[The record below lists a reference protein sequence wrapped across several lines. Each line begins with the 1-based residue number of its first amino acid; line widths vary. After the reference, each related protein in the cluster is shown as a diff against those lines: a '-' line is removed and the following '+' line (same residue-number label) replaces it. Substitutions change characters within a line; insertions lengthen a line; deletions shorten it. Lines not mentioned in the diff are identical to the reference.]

1 VAKVWRFIVTG
12 TDSDSGQECV
22 HNLHYQ
28 TDVPLLGSEPSA
40 DTVLDE
46 LEQHY
51 STSGTN
57 FLKWANV
64 ATTLHTYTNLA
75 VREEVETGSG
85 DVPGAA
91 AKDIAVV
98 GVRTAGSN
106 LLPSAIC
113 PWIRLKTASAIRSAR
128 GGVHLPPTLNEA
140 TLNAHG
146 VYSGTTSYWTAII
159 ALRDSIIDVLD
170 DVFSSTGDI
179 KPVIYSQT
187 RRDRGESFTF
197 DLTTGDPSIQPRWLR
212 TRQEF

>member
-1 VAKVWRFIVTG
+1 VAKVWRFIITG

-40 DTVLDE
+40 ETVLSE
-46 LEQHY
+46 LLSHY

-64 ATTLHTYTNLA
+64 ATTLHTFTNVA
-75 VREEVETGSG
+75 VREEIETGSG

-91 AKDIAVV
+91 STDIAVA
-98 GVRTAGSN
+98 GTRTAGSN

-113 PWIRLKTASAIRSAR
+113 TWMRLKTASAIRSAR

-140 TLNAHG
+140 VLNAHG
-146 VYSGTTSYWTAII
+146 VYSTTTSYWTAVV
-159 ALRDSIIDVLD
+159 ALGAAIIDTLD

-179 KPVIYSQT
+179 KPIIYSQT
-187 RRDRGESFTF
+187 RRDRDETFTF
-197 DLTTGDPSIQPRWLR
+197 DLTVADPSLQPRWLR

>member
-1 VAKVWRFIVTG
+1 MAKVWRFIVTG

-28 TDVPLLGSEPSA
+28 TDVPIAGTEPSA

-46 LEQHY
+46 LEQHF

-57 FLKWANV
+57 FLKWANC
-64 ATTLHTYTNLA
+64 ATTLHTFTNLA
-75 VREEVETGSG
+75 VREEIETGSG

-91 AKDIAVV
+91 AKDISIA

-106 LLPSAIC
+106 FLPSAVC

-128 GGVHLPPTLNEA
+128 GGVHLPPSLNEA
-140 TLNAHG
+140 VLEAHG
-146 VYSGTTSYWTAII
+146 VYSTSSSYWTNIV
-159 ALRDSIIDVLD
+159 ALGASIIDVLD
-170 DVFSSTGDI
+170 DVFSTTGDI
-179 KPVIYSQT
+179 KPVIYSKT
-187 RRDRGESFTF
+187 RRDRDESFTF
-197 DLTTGDPSIQPRWLR
+197 DLTVADPSRQPRWLR